1 MSCTRMEN
9 KILAYVDG
17 RLKESERLEMEKHL
31 SACGACQLRVN
42 EFRAVASLLD
52 EVPQIEPSAAFDV
65 RVRARVAAEPVKQG
79 WWAWFTPSPR
89 VAFAASLLL
98 LATVWIGSRPTDRT
112 LTAADEAQINQ
123 DLPVLENFDVLSDF
137 GALTD
142 LPQPVQPDDTGDSNP
157 DQNQNQQK
165 NDGQNQ
171 TM

>member
-1 MSCTRMEN
+1 MSCGRMEN

-31 SACGACQLRVN
+31 STCGACQLRVN
-42 EFRAVASLLD
+42 EFRAVASLLE
-52 EVPQIEPSAAFDV
+52 EVPQIEPSEAFDV

-79 WWAWFTPSPR
+79 WWVLFMPSPR

-98 LATVWIGSRPTDRT
+98 LATVWVASRPTDRT

-142 LPQPVQPDDTGDSNP
+142 LPQPVQPDDAGDSNT
-157 DQNQNQQK
+157 DQNQNQKQDD
-165 NDGQNQ
+165 NQNQ

>member
-1 MSCTRMEN
+1 MNCTRMEN

-17 RLKESERLEMEKHL
+17 RLKESERLEMEKHV
-31 SACGACQLRVN
+31 AVCGACQLRVN

-98 LATVWIGSRPTDRT
+98 LATVWIGSRPADRT